1 MSAAAG
7 IVIGL
12 GAMALVL
19 MMALRRRGGSR
30 DLGSVS
36 RVWIMEHRAD
46 RRNDRG

>member
-19 MMALRRRGGSR
+19 MALRRRGGSR

-36 RVWIMEHRAD
+36 RVWIVEHRAD
-46 RRNDRG
+46 RRSDRG